1 MKLKNKIVVL
11 LMGALLIL
19 AGLNLILDSASTK
32 NLGAVLALTG
42 VSIDIIIL
50 LLFIKQE
57 KWLSEI

>member
-19 AGLNLILDSASTK
+19 AGLNLILDSAATK

-42 VSIDIIIL
+42 VSTDIIIL

-57 KWLSEI
+57 KWLSKI